1 MAIRLKSTG
10 KALRQSSTRSYPS
23 LILLSSRRYP
33 VVRSPPN
40 SAVERPA
47 QKRLIARPKQPLT
60 ARGRDI
66 TLASKLPIAFTESV
80 GKSIDLGVL
89 ISGRQG
95 GGADVGVALEIHQ
108 SAL

>member
-1 MAIRLKSTG
+1 MARIDVRCWPRAASCG
-10 KALRQSSTRSYPS
+10 KRMQRDLRDPAWVSTR
-23 LILLSSRRYP
+23 
-33 VVRSPPN
+33 PN

-47 QKRLIARPKQPLT
+47 QERLIARPKQPLT

-95 GGADVGVALEIHQ
+95 GGADVGVALEIRQ

>member
-23 LILLSSRRYP
+23 LILLS
-33 VVRSPPN
+33 